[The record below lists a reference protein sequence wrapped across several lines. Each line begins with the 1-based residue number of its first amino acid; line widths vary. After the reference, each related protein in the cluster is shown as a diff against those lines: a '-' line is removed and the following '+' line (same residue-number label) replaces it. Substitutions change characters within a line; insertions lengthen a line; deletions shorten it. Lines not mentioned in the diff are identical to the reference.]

1 MTGAQVN
8 GIMFCDWLVDAV
20 GAKSAVV
27 RELEDGS
34 VVVEFEFYPSQPLA
48 GEHHNLKFHISR
60 EAITKYG
67 LLTHLLAIA
76 THLRDAQRAHEQK
89 EGGFSDGI

>member
-8 GIMFCDWLVDAV
+8 TTMFCDWLVDAV

-27 RELEDGS
+27 HELKDGS
-34 VVVEFEFYPSQPLA
+34 VVVEFEFYPSRPLA

-60 EAITKYG
+60 EAITQYG
-67 LLTHLLAIA
+67 LLTNLLALA
-76 THLRDAQRAHEQK
+76 AHLRDVQRAYEQRK
-89 EGGFSDGI
+89 GVK